1 MLQITLEVLVCV
13 LAAYGLI
20 TLIHES
26 LLSAKQNRDYKNS
39 MVKLVLIVKNQGESI
54 EGVLRNVLPRD
65 FIRKLMPGGK
75 LIVLDMD
82 SKDDTLDILRKLERD
97 YECLEVLK
105 RSEKEFLFK
114 PFEEADD
121 KGTVIEHA
129 GKNT

>member
-1 MLQITLEVLVCV
+1 MLQIVLEVLVCV

-20 TLIHES
+20 TLTYES
-26 LLSAKQNRDYKNS
+26 LLSARHNRGYKNS
-39 MVKLVLIVKNQGESI
+39 MVKLVLIVKNQGETI

-82 SKDDTLDILRKLERD
+82 SKDDTMDILRKLERD
-97 YECLEVLK
+97 CECLEVLK
-105 RSEKEFLFK
+105 RSEKDFLFK
-114 PFEEADD
+114 PFEEGDD